1 MTYDFL
7 PSFLLKIPIKEK
19 KEKEK
24 LYIKEKEKR
33 ENRQGGRLTTAQP
46 KNRLYV

>member
-1 MTYDFL
+1 MSYDFL
-7 PSFLLKIPIKEK
+7 PWFLLKIQIKEK

-33 ENRQGGRLTTAQP
+33 EKRQGERLTTAQP
-46 KNRLYV
+46 KNSLYD